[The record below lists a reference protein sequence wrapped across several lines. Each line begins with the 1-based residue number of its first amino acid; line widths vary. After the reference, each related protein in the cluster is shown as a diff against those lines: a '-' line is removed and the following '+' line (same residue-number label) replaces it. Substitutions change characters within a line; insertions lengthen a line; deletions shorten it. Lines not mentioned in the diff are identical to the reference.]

1 MWIADEE
8 TYPKIAKL
16 GQLGT
21 RSGSRDILL
30 NFGTPSISEER
41 LKIQTS
47 NLVCRLTT
55 RGAIQKIEKLGE
67 IGRQP
72 GPRDLPLNFGIT
84 SISTEHLKV
93 QTSNLVRRLRTKRS
107 IQKLQ
112 N

>member
-1 MWIADEE
+1 MELLKIFGVWIGHEVA
-8 TYPKIAKL
+8 YPKIAKL
-16 GQLGT
+16 GLLGT

-41 LKIQTS
+41 LK
-47 NLVCRLTT
+47 
-55 RGAIQKIEKLGE
+55 
-67 IGRQP
+67 
-72 GPRDLPLNFGIT
+72 
-84 SISTEHLKV
+84 V